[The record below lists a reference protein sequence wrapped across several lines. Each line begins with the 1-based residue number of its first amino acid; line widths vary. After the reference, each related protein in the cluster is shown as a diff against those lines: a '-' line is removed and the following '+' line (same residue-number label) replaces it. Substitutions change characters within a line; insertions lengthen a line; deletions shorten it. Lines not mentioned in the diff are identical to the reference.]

1 MKSEK
6 AFVSFQK
13 GSISS
18 DTETDETTNSDA
30 VREEGTSS
38 DEEEEIQ
45 KMRRLQDIYDE
56 TNEVQLICFMADA
69 ENLSF
74 EEVIQEESWKNAMD
88 EEIKAIE
95 RNMTWELVDLP
106 EVHKP
111 LDLKWVYK
119 KKNNG
124 AIKKHKAR
132 LVVKGYKQKAGID
145 YDEVF
150 APVARMESNRLLISQ
165 AAQYNW
171 SIYQMDVKSVF
182 LNGILEEEVYVKQPP
197 GYKKV
202 GEKRKVLKLKKALY
216 SLKQAPRAWNFKI
229 DGYLKRKGFKQCPY
243 EHSVYVKKVEGKILI
258 VVLYVDDLIFMGNCQ
273 KLIDEFKKDMTLEFE
288 MTELGLLK
296 YFLGLEIKQTTE
308 RYIFVSRKVC
318 R

>member
-1 MKSEK
+1 M
-6 AFVSFQK
+6 
-13 GSISS
+13 
-18 DTETDETTNSDA
+18 
-30 VREEGTSS
+30 
-38 DEEEEIQ
+38 
-45 KMRRLQDIYDE
+45 
-56 TNEVQLICFMADA
+56 
-69 ENLSF
+69 
-74 EEVIQEESWKNAMD
+74 
-88 EEIKAIE
+88 
-95 RNMTWELVDLP
+95 
-106 EVHKP
+106 
-111 LDLKWVYK
+111 
-119 KKNNG
+119 
-124 AIKKHKAR
+124 
-132 LVVKGYKQKAGID
+132 KGYKQKAGID

-150 APVARMESNRLLISQ
+150 APVARMESIRLLISQ

-171 SIYQMDVKSVF
+171 PIHHMDVKLAF

-216 SLKQAPRAWNFKI
+216 NLKQAPRTWNFRI
-229 DGYLKRKGFKQCPY
+229 NGYLKRKGFKQFPY

-296 YFLGLEIKQTTE
+296 YFLGLEIKQTPE